1 MKYFFSLVTSAV
13 LIVGVSGCATTRV
26 KRVPDPIAVVVPD
39 RRAVDPALLELI
51 RQAIKTDRWDK
62 EKSLGLWLEVTRVTA
77 KEALRGEEKDEP
89 ERAIYNYA
97 CARVANDL
105 QEIGWDELPPTIT
118 SPEGPVAVRYGSK
131 EINPATFTKMQ
142 PAADF
147 RVIGMAA
154 RHIKPGLG
162 GALVASRYAAE
173 KEPFVPRNGFFI
185 PLTVLVKWTG
195 AKSADIVFYDPLR
208 DDTAQI
214 DGRKVPLAADFT
226 APMAAQLSQQ
236 RSQGIDLVGFLRP
249 QVLFPDFGLFMLQ
262 PYDPTKIPVVFTH
275 GLMSRPAAFRE
286 TVNTLQS
293 DPAIRSRYQFWFFRY
308 PSGLPTMVTA
318 ARLRRDLGRALD
330 HYDPKRKNPAFENTV
345 LVGHSMGSI
354 ISNMQVR
361 DRTSLRHKIFT
372 DPTRLVTLGT
382 ELDEVVV
389 QLFQK
394 PPAEQVSLLIFI
406 CGPHRGSNLAVS
418 PLAQLFSTLVA
429 VPRDLLALA
438 PGRTIV
444 GLTEFGASLNQ
455 GSPQSIYSLSP
466 RNRRL
471 GMSLELPMKPG
482 THFASIIGDRGRG
495 DTPNSSDGVVPY
507 WSSHLKDA
515 VSETIVPYN
524 HDAQDRELTIAEV
537 RRLLLAHEAKV
548 PLVKRP

>member
-1 MKYFFSLVTSAV
+1 MKYFLSLVTSAV
-13 LIVGVSGCATTRV
+13 LVVVVPGCATTRV
-26 KRVPDPIAVVVPD
+26 KRVPDPIAEMVPN
-39 RRAVDPALLELI
+39 RQAVNPALLALI
-51 RQAIKTDRWDK
+51 RQAERTDRWDE
-62 EKSLGLWLEVTRVTA
+62 EKGLGLWLEVTRVTA
-77 KEALRGEEKDEP
+77 QAAFRDEEKDGP

-97 CARVANDL
+97 CARVARDL
-105 QEIGWDELPPTIT
+105 QKIGWKELPPTIA
-118 SPEGPVAVRYGSK
+118 SPNGPVSVRYGSK
-131 EINPATFTKMQ
+131 EINPGTFTTMQ
-142 PAADF
+142 PAADY

-162 GALVASRYAAE
+162 GAIVASRYAAE
-173 KEPFVPRNGFFI
+173 KEPFVPRNGFFM
-185 PLTVLVKWTG
+185 PLTVLVKWKS
-195 AKSADIVFYDPLR
+195 ANSADIIFYNPLR
-208 DDTAQI
+208 DNTAKVN
-214 DGRKVPLAADFT
+214 GRKVPLAADFT
-226 APMAAQLSQQ
+226 APLAAQLSQQ
-236 RSQGIDLVGFLRP
+236 RSQGVDLVGFLRP
-249 QVLFPDFGLFMLQ
+249 QALFPDFGLFMLQ
-262 PYDPTKIPVVFTH
+262 PYDPKKIPVVFTH

-293 DPAIRSRYQFWFFRY
+293 DPAIRARYQFWFFRY

-345 LVGHSMGSI
+345 LIGHSMGSI

-361 DRTSLRHKIFT
+361 DRTSLRHKMFT

-406 CGPHRGSNLAVS
+406 CGPHRGSNLAVN
-418 PLAQLFSTLVA
+418 PIAQLFSTLVA
-429 VPRDLLALA
+429 VPRDLMALA

-444 GLTEFGASLNQ
+444 GLTEFGASLTQ

-471 GMSLELPMKPG
+471 GMSLKLPIKPG
-482 THFASIIGDRGRG
+482 TRFASIIGDRGRG
-495 DTPNSSDGVVPY
+495 DSPNSSDGIVPY
-507 WSSHLKDA
+507 WSSHLDDA
-515 VSETIVPYN
+515 FSEVIVPYN
-524 HDAQDRELTIAEV
+524 HDAQDRERTIAEV
-537 RRLLLAHEAKV
+537 RRLLTEHAATV
-548 PLVKRP
+548 PLVRQK